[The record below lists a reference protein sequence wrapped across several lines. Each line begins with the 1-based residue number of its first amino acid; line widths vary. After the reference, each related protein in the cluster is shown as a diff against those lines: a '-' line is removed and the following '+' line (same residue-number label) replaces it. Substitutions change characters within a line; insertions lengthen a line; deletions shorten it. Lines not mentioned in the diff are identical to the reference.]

1 MGVVY
6 YQMIHN
12 CLYRYIYKCVFQK
25 HHVKNKITMS
35 TPFQQAQ
42 AILGEHYENYVIIV
56 NEDSHGCEVEYN
68 NAFASIG
75 MLNWAKKTIDNY
87 FEDVHSDE
95 NLEIDWDESETND
108 DDLTNEF

>member
-1 MGVVY
+1 
-6 YQMIHN
+6 
-12 CLYRYIYKCVFQK
+12 
-25 HHVKNKITMS
+25 
-35 TPFQQAQ
+35 
-42 AILGEHYENYVIIV
+42 
-56 NEDSHGCEVEYN
+56 
-68 NAFASIG
+68 